1 MHAREEGFERAE
13 DFQIGPYLVYK
24 RPYFEA
30 FLQRVQQSFSLAVWT
45 SSGADYAREAVQNLF
60 LEDIQLE
67 FVWTSERCTS
77 RLNLETFE
85 QYWIKDLR
93 KEERRGYSLERV
105 LMLDDSPEKLER
117 HYGNWLPSP
126 AFGGNSS
133 DTATFYL
140 FSSISPRSKTCGKW
154 KSDSGGLRFREVT
167 IKSSPVISPLLPV
180 LQTPFPA
187 QRTR

>member
-1 MHAREEGFERAE
+1 MLEEREKGRRPLLILDLDETLMHAREEGFERAE

-93 KEERRGYSLERV
+93 KVKRRGYSLERV

-117 HYGNWLPSP
+117 HYGNWLPIP
-126 AFGGNSS
+126 AFEGNSS
-133 DTATFYL
+133 DTALLDVLPFLEHLATLENVRKVEKRFWR
-140 FSSISPRSKTCGKW
+140 SS
-154 KSDSGGLRFREVT
+154 
-167 IKSSPVISPLLPV
+167 LP
-180 LQTPFPA
+180 
-187 QRTR
+187 